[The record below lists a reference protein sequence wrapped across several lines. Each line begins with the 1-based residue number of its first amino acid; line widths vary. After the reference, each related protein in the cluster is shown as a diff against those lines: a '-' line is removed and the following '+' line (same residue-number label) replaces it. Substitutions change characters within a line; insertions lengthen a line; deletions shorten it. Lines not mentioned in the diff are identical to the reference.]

1 MLWRKSFITLLVNLQ
16 LHDSNTAILQSSVIA
31 MINEFYA
38 RHTTMH
44 LIVQFNDST
53 FTEML
58 PEILSSCANLSFM
71 IESID
76 NVAEVEVK
84 RRNVMIL
91 ASNFQSLSTLFGLMT
106 STNFEFDGFY
116 TIAMQ
121 EISDDNASRV
131 FSDFWKKF
139 LYNVNIITM
148 AEDDDGCVVMKTFLP
163 FRENACHQTNPI
175 VINEFCENWNDKDF
189 FPFKFRNFHNCT
201 LRAGTFEYAPAVIK
215 RENDDSLHGS
225 DIELIRGLQT
235 ILNFHLNLTFSEE
248 PDAYGLTYDNG
259 TVTGLKVLLLDNELD
274 LLFGLYYAT
283 YPNCKY
289 MACSQPYFAVAIT
302 IIVPQRSLTSL
313 QKFFVPFKLSLWLAL
328 ALLLFIAILVIAIVE
343 FKIKFA
349 RNFVIGRN
357 IRNPYVQMIT
367 AFFGN
372 STEHLPRRN
381 FARFLLMTFILF
393 ALIMRTVYIAGLFKF
408 LQSDT
413 KVTSIKSVND
423 LVENDYKIYAL
434 SHFVFYLA
442 NMGLKSRYVS

>member
-1 MLWRKSFITLLVNLQ
+1 MMVWRKSFITLLVNLQ
-16 LHDSNTAILQSSVIA
+16 QFHDSNTILQSSVIA

-44 LIVQFNDST
+44 LIVEFNDST

-76 NVAEVEVK
+76 NVEEFEVK
-84 RRNVMIL
+84 RRDVMIF
-91 ASNFQSLSTLFGLMT
+91 ASNFKSLSQLFGLMT
-106 STNFEFDGFY
+106 STKFAFDGFY
-116 TIAMQ
+116 TIVMQ
-121 EISDDNASRV
+121 TISDDNASRV
-131 FSDFWKKF
+131 FRSFWKKF

-148 AEDDDGCVVMKTFLP
+148 SEYGSGFVVMKTFLP
-163 FRENACHQTNPI
+163 FRENACHQSDPI
-175 VINEFCENWNDKDF
+175 VINKFYEHWSERDF
-189 FPFKFRNFHNCT
+189 FPYKFRSFHNCT
-201 LRAGTFEYAPAVIK
+201 IRAGTFEYAPAVI
-215 RENDDSLHGS
+215 RSENDESLHGS
-225 DIELIRGLQT
+225 DIELMRGLQT

-248 PDAYGLTYDNG
+248 PGAYGITYDNG

-302 IIVPQRSLTSL
+302 IIVPQRSLTSF
-313 QKFFVPFKLSLWLAL
+313 QKFFVPFKLGLWIAL
-328 ALLLFIAILVIAIVE
+328 ALLLFIATLVIAIVE
-343 FKIKFA
+343 YKIKFA
-349 RNFVIGRN
+349 RNFVIGGN
-357 IRNPYVQMIT
+357 VRNPYVQMIT

-372 STEHLPRRN
+372 SSGHLPRRN

-393 ALIMRTVYIAGLFKF
+393 ALIIRTVYIAGLFKF
-408 LQSDT
+408 LQADT

-423 LVENDYKIYAL
+423 LVENEYKIYAL
-434 SHFVFYLA
+434 SHFVSYLE
-442 NMGLKSRYVS
+442 NMGLKSR